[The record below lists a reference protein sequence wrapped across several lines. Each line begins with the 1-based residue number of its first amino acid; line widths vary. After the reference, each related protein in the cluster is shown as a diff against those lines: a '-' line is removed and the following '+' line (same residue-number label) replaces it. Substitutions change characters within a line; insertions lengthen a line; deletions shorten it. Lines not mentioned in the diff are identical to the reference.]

1 MSSELSVKMAG
12 WLGHVRAAS
21 EQGLTIA
28 AYANAQGLSAAALYQ
43 AKSVLM
49 KCGTWPRTTQRSSS
63 NKLRAK
69 ASAFVPVR
77 IVADDAA
84 VVGGGLEVAL
94 SNGRAIRVP
103 PGFDAATLRQLLTVL
118 EEGQPC

>member
-1 MSSELSVKMAG
+1 MATGRSRDVRKEREWRRRIREWRASGLAVRDFCKRHGLEERSFYAWRLELG
-12 WLGHVRAAS
+12 RRDAA
-21 EQGLTIA
+21 
-28 AYANAQGLSAAALYQ
+28 
-43 AKSVLM
+43 
-49 KCGTWPRTTQRSSS
+49 
-63 NKLRAK
+63 